1 MQDISEFMTRMRWM
15 HEEYNAAIEILFGVP
30 DKEITATINDWYE
43 SLFNADEDCIAML
56 MQ

>member
-1 MQDISEFMTRMRWM
+1 M

-43 SLFNADEDCIAML
+43 SLFNSDEDCIAML